1 MAITNLTV
9 TFADKIDERFAPST
23 VSNAAVNQD
32 YSWDGSK
39 TIKVSSVS
47 TGTMSD
53 YVGATGFGTPEELAN
68 SVQDMLLTK
77 DRKFSIL
84 LDKMDENE
92 SKVKAGEV
100 LARQLREEVMPEIEA
115 YRFNVMCAGVPVANE
130 VTLDTATQTS
140 YEVFL
145 DANEKL
151 DDAFVPTMGRVAF
164 VSPKFYNLIKK
175 DDSFIKQADL
185 GQNIA
190 ITGMVGEIDGVAI
203 VKTNKAW
210 LTDGVKTFDCLI
222 AHNVATVAPIK
233 LAEYRMNTAPER
245 FSGTL
250 FDGRFVYDAFVLDNK
265 AVALA
270 SIEDVTV

>member
-1 MAITNLTV
+1 MAITNLTA
-9 TFADKIDERFAPST
+9 TFADKIDERFAPAT
-23 VSNAAVNQD
+23 VSNAGVNMD

-39 TIKVSSVS
+39 TIKVTSV
-47 TGTMSD
+47 TNGTMTD
-53 YVGATGFGTPEELAN
+53 YDRDAGFGTPESLDN
-68 SVQDMLLTK
+68 TIQDLLLTK

-92 SKVKAGEV
+92 SKVAGGEV
-100 LARQLREEVMPEIEA
+100 LARQLREVVMPEIEA
-115 YRFNVMCAGVPVANE
+115 HRFNVMCSGVPVANE
-130 VTLDTATQTS
+130 VTMDLATQTA

-151 DDAFVPTMGRVAF
+151 DDAFVPENGRVAF

-175 DDSFIKQADL
+175 DDSFIKQADI

-203 VKTNKAW
+203 IKTNKAW
-210 LTDGVKTFDCLI
+210 LTDGTKTFDCLI
-222 AHNVATVAPIK
+222 VHNIATVAPIK
-233 LAEYRMNTAPER
+233 LADYRANTNPER
-245 FSGTL
+245 YSGTL
-250 FDGRFVYDAFVLDNK
+250 FDGRFVYDAFVLTNK
-265 AVALA
+265 ANALA